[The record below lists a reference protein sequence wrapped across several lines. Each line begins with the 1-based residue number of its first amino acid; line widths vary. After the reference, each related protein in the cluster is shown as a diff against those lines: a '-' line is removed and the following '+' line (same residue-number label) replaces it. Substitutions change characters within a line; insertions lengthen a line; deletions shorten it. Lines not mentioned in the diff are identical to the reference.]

1 MLRLELVVLAVL
13 KARRRLT
20 KIGLQ
25 AKHVKMATIHLLYQ
39 MQKTTVLRAMTKILR
54 QARSSGIFLLRYPT
68 PRTTVHKQGINL
80 PRKTKLQTTTL
91 RPYLTL
97 KITATKIKTMRF
109 RLRAALIRATLR
121 LYLTLKITDRQAKI
135 RHRHL
140 AHLQEM

>member
-1 MLRLELVVLAVL
+1 MMLRQELVVLEAL

-25 AKHVKMATIHLLYQ
+25 AKHVKMATTLRRYR

-54 QARSSGIFLLRYPT
+54 QAQSSGIFLLRYPT

-80 PRKTKLQTTTL
+80 PRKTKLQTTTP
-91 RPYLTL
+91 RPYLIL
-97 KITATKIKTMRF
+97 KITVH
-109 RLRAALIRATLR
+109 
-121 LYLTLKITDRQAKI
+121 QAKI
-135 RHRHL
+135 RHLNL